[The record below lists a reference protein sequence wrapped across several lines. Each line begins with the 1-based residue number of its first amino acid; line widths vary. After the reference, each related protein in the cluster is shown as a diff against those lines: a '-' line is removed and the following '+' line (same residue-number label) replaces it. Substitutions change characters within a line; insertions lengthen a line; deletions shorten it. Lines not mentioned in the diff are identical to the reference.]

1 MYMLVLVIKHIEL
14 VDELVKELVEV
25 GLHGGTILEST
36 GMASILENMEDMP
49 MFSMLR
55 HLFEEEDEKESSRTM
70 FFVVSEDELQA
81 AREVIKRVTGGLN
94 KPNTGIMFAV
104 PVSFVEGLG
113 A

>member
-1 MYMLVLVIKHIEL
+1 MYMLILVLKHIEL
-14 VDELVKELVEV
+14 VDELVKDLVEV

-36 GMASILENMEDMP
+36 GMASVIENMDDLP
-49 MFSMLR
+49 MFGMLR
-55 HLFEEEDEKESSRTM
+55 HIFAEEDEKESSRTM
-70 FFVVSEDELQA
+70 FFVVNEEELA
-81 AREVIKRVTGGLN
+81 AAKKVIKEVTGGLN

>member
-1 MYMLVLVIKHIEL
+1 MYMLILVLKHIEL
-14 VDELVKELVEV
+14 VDELIKELVEV

-36 GMASILENMEDMP
+36 GMAGVLENMEDMP
-49 MFSMLR
+49 MFGMLR
-55 HLFEEEDEKESSRTM
+55 HLFETEDERESSRTM
-70 FFVVSEDELQA
+70 FFVVDDEELKEA
-81 AREVIKRVTGGLN
+81 KKVIKKVTGGLN